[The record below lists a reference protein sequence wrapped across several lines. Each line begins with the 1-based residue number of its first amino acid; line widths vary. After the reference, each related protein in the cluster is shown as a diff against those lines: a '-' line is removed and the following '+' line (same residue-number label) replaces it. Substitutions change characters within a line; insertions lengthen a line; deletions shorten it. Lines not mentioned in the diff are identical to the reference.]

1 MRILSKAIAATTIF
15 ASVLF
20 VTSISSPEVKAETS
34 EIELSDSVLDA
45 LTTEDFVQ
53 AYQIV
58 NGKLDVEKT
67 SDDILDQETIK
78 ALNQIYINKNRPL
91 LKSSTGLPVSYDRL
105 NSKEK
110 GYAKSSPYQAGIVY
124 NCSTAATSLAG
135 KYWVNGTADFHN
147 GNAYRHAVWNGIM
160 TREMDATKAKKW
172 ADAHEYGQKGV
183 GPQMDLQNN
192 ATGRARYAALKA
204 NDGIWWRS
212 PTYQEI
218 SNDIM
223 KQVTSGKLVRI
234 VNGKLVKTNSS
245 GKK

>member
-1 MRILSKAIAATTIF
+1 MRILSKAIVATTIF
-15 ASVLF
+15 ASALF
-20 VTSISSPEVKAETS
+20 VATISSPQVKAETS
-34 EIELSDSVLDA
+34 KIELSDSVLDT
-45 LTTEDFVQ
+45 LTSEDFVQ

-67 SDDILDQETIK
+67 SNDILDQETIK
-78 ALNQIYINKNRPL
+78 ALNQIFVNKNRPL
-91 LKSSTGLPVSYDRL
+91 LRSSTGLPVSYDRL

-124 NCSTAATSLAG
+124 NCSTAATSMAA

-147 GNAYRHAVWNGIM
+147 GNAYRHALWNGMM

-172 ADAHEYGQKGV
+172 ADAHEYGQTGV
-183 GPQMDLQNN
+183 ATQMDIKNN
-192 ATGRARYAALKA
+192 ATGRARYATLKA

-223 KQVTSGKLVRI
+223 KQVTSDKLVRI
-234 VNGKLVKTNSS
+234 VNGKLVKTNSA

>member
-1 MRILSKAIAATTIF
+1 MRIFWKAIVTTTILV
-15 ASVLF
+15 AVLF
-20 VTSISSPEVKAETS
+20 LTTSLRVEVKAETS
-34 EIELSDSVLDA
+34 KIELSDVVLET
-45 LTTEDFVQ
+45 LTSDDFVQ
-53 AYQIV
+53 AYKIV
-58 NGKLDVEKT
+58 NEKLDVEKT
-67 SDDILDQETIK
+67 SDAILDQETIK
-78 ALNQIYINKNRPL
+78 ALNQIYARKNRPL
-91 LKSSTGLPVSYDRL
+91 LKSSTGLPVSYNRL

-124 NCSTAATSLAG
+124 NCSTAATSMAG

-147 GNAYRHAVWNGIM
+147 GNAYRHALWNGM
-160 TREMDATKAKKW
+160 MSREMDATKAKKW

-183 GPQMDLQNN
+183 ATQMDLKNN
-192 ATGRARYAALKA
+192 ATGRSRYATLKA

-234 VNGKLVKTNSS
+234 VNGKLVKTNSA